1 MQQKALVVGLGAS
14 GEACTKFLLKRQW
27 QVRATDTRSEP
38 PALSRL
44 SGTEGFSFVSLQEA
58 QAQLNDCNLL
68 VMSPGISPWHS
79 AVTPLVRSAQSLGI
93 EVVGEIELFAR
104 ELARLKSEKAYE
116 PKVIAVTGT
125 NGKTTT
131 TVLTT
136 KMAAASGLK
145 AVAAGNIGP
154 NAVTELDRY
163 LESGELPD
171 VWVLE
176 LSSFQLETTSSL
188 APDAAA
194 LLNITQDHLDWHGG
208 MNEYVAAKGK
218 IFAHEKTARIL
229 NRDDSTVMN
238 FAAQDRRVF
247 TFGAT
252 EPQHPNEWGLVKEDG
267 IVWLAFNEDDSVQLT
282 KRKVLEGHVLQRL
295 MPEDA
300 LHIRGRHNSM
310 NALAALALIY
320 AAGLPIS
327 DALRALAQYRGE
339 PHRVEYVMTVNGVDY
354 IDDSKGTNVGAT
366 VAALEGLGA
375 NGTKLVV
382 ILGGDGKGQDF
393 SPIWIFPFKK
403 VPAVRMTEQAW
414 ISAPQSV
421 LTPTTLLFSKRRDV
435 TVSCLISKFPTDS
448 KVCLQAEENCHMSH
462 CARGLHM
469 AGPFE
474 RFNIRNCSAA
484 WSVMI
489 PE

>member
-44 SGTEGFSFVSLQEA
+44 SDTEGFSFVSLQEA
-58 QAQLNDCNLL
+58 QAQLKDCNLL

-93 EVVGEIELFAR
+93 EIVGEIELFAR

-238 FAAQDRRVF
+238 FAAHDRRVF

-393 SPIWIFPFKK
+393 SPIADSMGKHARAAVLIGRDAPLIEKALQGAEYPIIHAKDMPQAVQKASELAQPHDCVLLSPACASWDMFKDYAQRSAIFI
-403 VPAVRMTEQAW
+403 A
-414 ISAPQSV
+414 SAKA
-421 LTPTTLLFSKRRDV
+421 L
-435 TVSCLISKFPTDS
+435 
-448 KVCLQAEENCHMSH
+448 
-462 CARGLHM
+462 
-469 AGPFE
+469 AGDTQQ
-474 RFNIRNCSAA
+474 
-484 WSVMI
+484 
-489 PE
+489 

>member
-1 MQQKALVVGLGAS
+1 MEQKALVVGLGAS

-44 SGTEGFSFVSLQEA
+44 SDTEGFSFVSLQEA
-58 QAQLNDCNLL
+58 QAQLKDCNLL

-93 EVVGEIELFAR
+93 EIVGEIELFAR
-104 ELARLKSEKAYE
+104 ELLRLKSEKAYE

-229 NRDDSTVMN
+229 NRDDTTVMN
-238 FAAQDRRVF
+238 FTAHDRKVF

-393 SPIWIFPFKK
+393 SPIADSMGKHARAAVLIGRDAPLIEKALQGAEYPIIHAKDMPQAVQKASELAQPHDCVLLSPACASWDMFKDYAQRSAIFI
-403 VPAVRMTEQAW
+403 A
-414 ISAPQSV
+414 SAKA
-421 LTPTTLLFSKRRDV
+421 L
-435 TVSCLISKFPTDS
+435 
-448 KVCLQAEENCHMSH
+448 
-462 CARGLHM
+462 
-469 AGPFE
+469 AGDTQQ
-474 RFNIRNCSAA
+474 
-484 WSVMI
+484 
-489 PE
+489 

>member
-44 SGTEGFSFVSLQEA
+44 SDTEGFSFVSLQEA
-58 QAQLNDCNLL
+58 QAQLKDCNLL

-93 EVVGEIELFAR
+93 EIVGEIELFAR
-104 ELARLKSEKAYE
+104 ELLRLKSEKAYE

-229 NRDDSTVMN
+229 NRDDTTVMN
-238 FAAQDRRVF
+238 FAAHDRKVF

-393 SPIWIFPFKK
+393 SPIADSMGKHARAAVLIGRDAPLIEKALQGAEYPIIHAKDMPQAVQKASELAQPHDCVLLSPACASWDMFKDYAQRSAIFI
-403 VPAVRMTEQAW
+403 A
-414 ISAPQSV
+414 SAKA
-421 LTPTTLLFSKRRDV
+421 L
-435 TVSCLISKFPTDS
+435 
-448 KVCLQAEENCHMSH
+448 
-462 CARGLHM
+462 
-469 AGPFE
+469 AGDTQQ
-474 RFNIRNCSAA
+474 
-484 WSVMI
+484 
-489 PE
+489 

>member
-44 SGTEGFSFVSLQEA
+44 SDTEGFSFVSLQEA
-58 QAQLNDCNLL
+58 QAQLKDCNLL

-93 EVVGEIELFAR
+93 EIVGEIELFAR
-104 ELARLKSEKAYE
+104 ELLRLKSEKAYE

-238 FAAQDRRVF
+238 FAAHDRRVF

-393 SPIWIFPFKK
+393 SPIADSMGKHARAAVLIGRDAPLIEKALQGAEYPIIHAKDMPQAVQKASELAQPHDCVLLSPACASWDMFKDYAQRSAIFI
-403 VPAVRMTEQAW
+403 A
-414 ISAPQSV
+414 SAKA
-421 LTPTTLLFSKRRDV
+421 L
-435 TVSCLISKFPTDS
+435 
-448 KVCLQAEENCHMSH
+448 
-462 CARGLHM
+462 
-469 AGPFE
+469 AGDTQQ
-474 RFNIRNCSAA
+474 
-484 WSVMI
+484 
-489 PE
+489 

>member
-44 SGTEGFSFVSLQEA
+44 SDTEGFCFVSLQEA
-58 QAQLNDCNLL
+58 QAQLKDCNLL

-93 EVVGEIELFAR
+93 EIVGEIELFAR
-104 ELARLKSEKAYE
+104 ELLRLKSEKAYE

-229 NRDDSTVMN
+229 NRDDTTVMN
-238 FAAQDRRVF
+238 FAAHDRRVF
-247 TFGAT
+247 TFGTT

-267 IVWLAFNEDDSVQLT
+267 IVWLAFDEDDSVQLT

-393 SPIWIFPFKK
+393 SPIADSMGKHARAAVLIGRDAPLIEKALQGAEYPIIHAKDMPQAVQKASELAQPHDCVLLSPACASWDMFKDYAQRSAIFI
-403 VPAVRMTEQAW
+403 A
-414 ISAPQSV
+414 SAKA
-421 LTPTTLLFSKRRDV
+421 L
-435 TVSCLISKFPTDS
+435 
-448 KVCLQAEENCHMSH
+448 
-462 CARGLHM
+462 
-469 AGPFE
+469 AGDTQQ
-474 RFNIRNCSAA
+474 
-484 WSVMI
+484 
-489 PE
+489 

>member
-1 MQQKALVVGLGAS
+1 M
-14 GEACTKFLLKRQW
+14 
-27 QVRATDTRSEP
+27 
-38 PALSRL
+38 
-44 SGTEGFSFVSLQEA
+44 
-58 QAQLNDCNLL
+58 
-68 VMSPGISPWHS
+68 
-79 AVTPLVRSAQSLGI
+79 
-93 EVVGEIELFAR
+93 
-104 ELARLKSEKAYE
+104 
-116 PKVIAVTGT
+116 
-125 NGKTTT
+125 
-131 TVLTT
+131 
-136 KMAAASGLK
+136 K

-393 SPIWIFPFKK
+393 SPIADSMGKHARAAVLIGRDAPLIEKALQGAEYPIIHAKDMPQAVQKASELAQPHDCVLLSPACASWDMFKDYAQRSAIFI
-403 VPAVRMTEQAW
+403 A
-414 ISAPQSV
+414 SAKA
-421 LTPTTLLFSKRRDV
+421 L
-435 TVSCLISKFPTDS
+435 
-448 KVCLQAEENCHMSH
+448 
-462 CARGLHM
+462 
-469 AGPFE
+469 AGDTQQ
-474 RFNIRNCSAA
+474 
-484 WSVMI
+484 
-489 PE
+489 

>member
-1 MQQKALVVGLGAS
+1 MQKKALIIGLGAS
-14 GEACTKFLLKRQW
+14 GEACAKFLLNRDW
-27 QVRATDTRSEP
+27 FVYATDTRKEP

-44 SGTEGFSFVSLQEA
+44 SDTSGFEFMRLDDAPKALQ
-58 QAQLNDCNLL
+58 DCALL

-79 AVTPLVRSAQSLGI
+79 AVTPLVKEALSRGI
-93 EVVGEIELFAR
+93 EMVGEIELFAR
-104 ELARLKSEKAYE
+104 ELAKLKLERGYD

-136 KMAAASGLK
+136 KMASACGLK

-154 NAVTELDRY
+154 NAVAELDRY
-163 LESGELPD
+163 LKADDLPD

-208 MNEYVAAKGK
+208 MNEYVAAKGH

-229 NRDDSTVMN
+229 NRDDATVMN
-238 FAAQDRRVF
+238 FAAADRRVF
-247 TFGAT
+247 TFGVGA
-252 EPQHPNEWGLVKEDG
+252 PQNANEWGLIEKDSL
-267 IVWLAFNEDDSVQLT
+267 IWLAFNEDDSVQLT
-282 KRKVLEGHVLQRL
+282 KRKVLEGHVLQPL
-295 MPEDA
+295 MPEEA
-300 LHIRGRHNSM
+300 LHIRGRHNTK
-310 NALAALALIY
+310 NALAALALIH

-339 PHRVEYVMTVNGVDY
+339 PHRVEYVMTVNSVDY

-375 NGTKLVV
+375 NGTRLVV

-393 SPIWIFPFKK
+393 SPIAQSMARHARAAVLIGRDAPLIEKALAGSAYPIEHAK
-403 VPAVRMTEQAW
+403 DMPEAVRKASSLAQPHDCVLLSPACASWDMFKDYAER
-414 ISAPQSV
+414 SAIFIASARA
-421 LTPTTLLFSKRRDV
+421 LA
-435 TVSCLISKFPTDS
+435 
-448 KVCLQAEENCHMSH
+448 AETQQ
-462 CARGLHM
+462 
-469 AGPFE
+469 
-474 RFNIRNCSAA
+474 
-484 WSVMI
+484 
-489 PE
+489 

>member
-44 SGTEGFSFVSLQEA
+44 SDTEGFCFVSLQEA
-58 QAQLNDCNLL
+58 QAQLKDCNLL

-93 EVVGEIELFAR
+93 EIVGEIELFAR
-104 ELARLKSEKAYE
+104 ELLRLKSEKAYE

-229 NRDDSTVMN
+229 NRDDTTVMN
-238 FAAQDRRVF
+238 FAAHDRKVF

-252 EPQHPNEWGLVKEDG
+252 KPQHPNEWGLVKEDG

-393 SPIWIFPFKK
+393 SPIADSMGKHARAAVLIGRDAPLIEKALQGAEYPIIHAKDMPQAVQKASELAQPHDCVLLSPACASWDMFKDYAQRSAIFI
-403 VPAVRMTEQAW
+403 A
-414 ISAPQSV
+414 SAKA
-421 LTPTTLLFSKRRDV
+421 L
-435 TVSCLISKFPTDS
+435 
-448 KVCLQAEENCHMSH
+448 
-462 CARGLHM
+462 
-469 AGPFE
+469 AGDTQQ
-474 RFNIRNCSAA
+474 
-484 WSVMI
+484 
-489 PE
+489 

>member
-44 SGTEGFSFVSLQEA
+44 SDTEGFSFVSLQGA
-58 QAQLNDCNLL
+58 QAQLKDCNLL

-93 EVVGEIELFAR
+93 EIVGEIELFAR
-104 ELARLKSEKAYE
+104 ELLRLKSEKAYE

-229 NRDDSTVMN
+229 NRDDTTVMN
-238 FAAQDRRVF
+238 FAAHDRKVF

-339 PHRVEYVMTVNGVDY
+339 SHRVEYVMTVNGVDY

-393 SPIWIFPFKK
+393 SPIADSMGKHARAAVLIGRDAPLIEKALQGAEYPIIHAKDMPQAVQKASELAQPHDCVLLSPACASWDMFKDYAQRSAIFI
-403 VPAVRMTEQAW
+403 A
-414 ISAPQSV
+414 SAKA
-421 LTPTTLLFSKRRDV
+421 L
-435 TVSCLISKFPTDS
+435 
-448 KVCLQAEENCHMSH
+448 
-462 CARGLHM
+462 
-469 AGPFE
+469 AGDTQQ
-474 RFNIRNCSAA
+474 
-484 WSVMI
+484 
-489 PE
+489 

>member
-44 SGTEGFSFVSLQEA
+44 SDTEGFCFVSLQEA
-58 QAQLNDCNLL
+58 QAQLKDCNLL

-93 EVVGEIELFAR
+93 EIVGEIELFAR
-104 ELARLKSEKAYE
+104 ELLRLKSEKAYE

-229 NRDDSTVMN
+229 NRDDTTVMN
-238 FAAQDRRVF
+238 FAAHDRRVF
-247 TFGAT
+247 TFGTT
-252 EPQHPNEWGLVKEDG
+252 EPQYPNEWGLVKEDG

-393 SPIWIFPFKK
+393 SPIADSMGKHARAAVLIGRDAPLIEKALQGAEYPIIHAKDMPQAVQKASELAQPHDCVLLSPACASWDMFKDYAQRSAIFI
-403 VPAVRMTEQAW
+403 A
-414 ISAPQSV
+414 SAKA
-421 LTPTTLLFSKRRDV
+421 L
-435 TVSCLISKFPTDS
+435 
-448 KVCLQAEENCHMSH
+448 
-462 CARGLHM
+462 
-469 AGPFE
+469 AGDTQQ
-474 RFNIRNCSAA
+474 
-484 WSVMI
+484 
-489 PE
+489 

>member
-44 SGTEGFSFVSLQEA
+44 SDTEGFSFVSLQEA
-58 QAQLNDCNLL
+58 QAQLKDCNLL

-93 EVVGEIELFAR
+93 EIVGEIELFAR
-104 ELARLKSEKAYE
+104 ELLRLKSEKAYE

-145 AVAAGNIGP
+145 AVAVGNIGP

-229 NRDDSTVMN
+229 NRDDTTVMN
-238 FAAQDRRVF
+238 FAAHDRRVF
-247 TFGAT
+247 TFGTT

-393 SPIWIFPFKK
+393 SPIADSMGKHARAAVLIGRDAPLIEKALQGAEYPIIHAKDMPQAVQKASELAQPHDCVLLSPACASWDMFKDYAQRSAIFI
-403 VPAVRMTEQAW
+403 A
-414 ISAPQSV
+414 SAKA
-421 LTPTTLLFSKRRDV
+421 L
-435 TVSCLISKFPTDS
+435 
-448 KVCLQAEENCHMSH
+448 
-462 CARGLHM
+462 
-469 AGPFE
+469 AGDTQQ
-474 RFNIRNCSAA
+474 
-484 WSVMI
+484 
-489 PE
+489 

>member
-44 SGTEGFSFVSLQEA
+44 SDTEGFSFVSLQEA
-58 QAQLNDCNLL
+58 QAQLKDCNLL

-93 EVVGEIELFAR
+93 EIVGEIELFAR
-104 ELARLKSEKAYE
+104 ELLRLKSEKAYE

-229 NRDDSTVMN
+229 NRDDTTVMN
-238 FAAQDRRVF
+238 FAAHDRRVF
-247 TFGAT
+247 TFGTT

-282 KRKVLEGHVLQRL
+282 KRKVLEGHVLQHL

-320 AAGLPIS
+320 AVGLPIS

-393 SPIWIFPFKK
+393 SPIADSMGKHARAAVLIGRDAPLIEKALQGAEYPIIHAKDMPQAVQKASELAQPHDCVLLSPACASWDMFKDYAQRSAIFI
-403 VPAVRMTEQAW
+403 A
-414 ISAPQSV
+414 SAKA
-421 LTPTTLLFSKRRDV
+421 L
-435 TVSCLISKFPTDS
+435 
-448 KVCLQAEENCHMSH
+448 
-462 CARGLHM
+462 
-469 AGPFE
+469 AGDTQQ
-474 RFNIRNCSAA
+474 
-484 WSVMI
+484 
-489 PE
+489 

>member
-44 SGTEGFSFVSLQEA
+44 SDTEGFSFVSLQEA
-58 QAQLNDCNLL
+58 QAQLKDCNLL

-93 EVVGEIELFAR
+93 EIVGEIELFAR

-229 NRDDSTVMN
+229 NRDDTTVMN
-238 FAAQDRRVF
+238 FAAHDRKVF

-393 SPIWIFPFKK
+393 SPIADSMGKHARAAVLIGRDAPLIEKALQGAEYPIIHAKDMPQAVQKASELAQPHDCVLLSPACASWDMFKDYAQRSAIFI
-403 VPAVRMTEQAW
+403 A
-414 ISAPQSV
+414 SAKA
-421 LTPTTLLFSKRRDV
+421 L
-435 TVSCLISKFPTDS
+435 
-448 KVCLQAEENCHMSH
+448 
-462 CARGLHM
+462 
-469 AGPFE
+469 AGDTQQ
-474 RFNIRNCSAA
+474 
-484 WSVMI
+484 
-489 PE
+489 

>member
-44 SGTEGFSFVSLQEA
+44 SDTEGFSFVSLQEA
-58 QAQLNDCNLL
+58 QAQLKDCNLL

-93 EVVGEIELFAR
+93 EIVGEIELFAR
-104 ELARLKSEKAYE
+104 ELLRLKSEKAYE

-238 FAAQDRRVF
+238 FAAHDRRVF
-247 TFGAT
+247 TFGTT

-393 SPIWIFPFKK
+393 SPIADSMGKHARAAVLIGRDAPLIEKALQGAQYPIIHAKDMPQAVQKASELAQPHDCVLLSPACASWDMFKDYAQRSAIFI
-403 VPAVRMTEQAW
+403 A
-414 ISAPQSV
+414 SAKA
-421 LTPTTLLFSKRRDV
+421 L
-435 TVSCLISKFPTDS
+435 
-448 KVCLQAEENCHMSH
+448 
-462 CARGLHM
+462 
-469 AGPFE
+469 AGDTQQ
-474 RFNIRNCSAA
+474 
-484 WSVMI
+484 
-489 PE
+489 

>member
-44 SGTEGFSFVSLQEA
+44 SDTEGFSFVSLQEA
-58 QAQLNDCNLL
+58 QAQLKDCNLL

-93 EVVGEIELFAR
+93 EIVGEIELFAR
-104 ELARLKSEKAYE
+104 ELLRLKSEKAYE

-229 NRDDSTVMN
+229 NRDDTTVMN
-238 FAAQDRRVF
+238 FAAHDRKVF

-300 LHIRGRHNSM
+300 LHIQGRHNSM

-393 SPIWIFPFKK
+393 SPIADSMGKHARAAVLIGRDAPLIEKALQGAEYPIIHAKDMPQAVQKASELAQPHDCVLLSPACASWDMFKDYAQRSAIFI
-403 VPAVRMTEQAW
+403 A
-414 ISAPQSV
+414 SAKA
-421 LTPTTLLFSKRRDV
+421 L
-435 TVSCLISKFPTDS
+435 
-448 KVCLQAEENCHMSH
+448 
-462 CARGLHM
+462 
-469 AGPFE
+469 AGDTQQ
-474 RFNIRNCSAA
+474 
-484 WSVMI
+484 
-489 PE
+489 

>member
-44 SGTEGFSFVSLQEA
+44 SDTEGFSFVSLQEA
-58 QAQLNDCNLL
+58 QAQLKDCNLL

-104 ELARLKSEKAYE
+104 ELLRLKSEKAYE

-208 MNEYVAAKGK
+208 MNQYVAAKGK

-229 NRDDSTVMN
+229 NRDDTTVMN
-238 FAAQDRRVF
+238 FAAHDRKVF

-393 SPIWIFPFKK
+393 SPIADSMGKHARAAVLIGRDAPLIEKALQGAEYPIIHAKDMPQAVQKASELAQPHDCVLLSPACASWDMFKDYAQRSAIFI
-403 VPAVRMTEQAW
+403 A
-414 ISAPQSV
+414 SAKA
-421 LTPTTLLFSKRRDV
+421 L
-435 TVSCLISKFPTDS
+435 
-448 KVCLQAEENCHMSH
+448 
-462 CARGLHM
+462 
-469 AGPFE
+469 AGDTQQ
-474 RFNIRNCSAA
+474 
-484 WSVMI
+484 
-489 PE
+489 

>member
-116 PKVIAVTGT
+116 PKIIAVTGT

-229 NRDDSTVMN
+229 NRDDTTVMN
-238 FAAQDRRVF
+238 FAAHDRRVF
-247 TFGAT
+247 TFGTT

-339 PHRVEYVMTVNGVDY
+339 PHRVEY
-354 IDDSKGTNVGAT
+354 
-366 VAALEGLGA
+366 LH
-375 NGTKLVV
+375 
-382 ILGGDGKGQDF
+382 
-393 SPIWIFPFKK
+393 
-403 VPAVRMTEQAW
+403 
-414 ISAPQSV
+414 
-421 LTPTTLLFSKRRDV
+421 RR
-435 TVSCLISKFPTDS
+435 
-448 KVCLQAEENCHMSH
+448 Q
-462 CARGLHM
+462 
-469 AGPFE
+469 
-474 RFNIRNCSAA
+474 
-484 WSVMI
+484 
-489 PE
+489 

>member
-27 QVRATDTRSEP
+27 PVRATDTRSEP

-44 SGTEGFSFVSLQEA
+44 SDTEGFSFVSLQEA
-58 QAQLNDCNLL
+58 QAQLKDCNLL

-229 NRDDSTVMN
+229 NRDDTTVMN
-238 FAAQDRRVF
+238 FAAHDRRVF
-247 TFGAT
+247 TFGTT

-393 SPIWIFPFKK
+393 SPIADSMGKHARAAVLIGRDAPLIEKALQGAEYPIIHAKDMPQAVQKASELAQPHDCVLLSPACASWDMFKDYAQRSAIFI
-403 VPAVRMTEQAW
+403 A
-414 ISAPQSV
+414 SAKA
-421 LTPTTLLFSKRRDV
+421 L
-435 TVSCLISKFPTDS
+435 
-448 KVCLQAEENCHMSH
+448 
-462 CARGLHM
+462 
-469 AGPFE
+469 AGDTQQ
-474 RFNIRNCSAA
+474 
-484 WSVMI
+484 
-489 PE
+489 

>member
-44 SGTEGFSFVSLQEA
+44 SDTEGFCFVSLQEA
-58 QAQLNDCNLL
+58 QAQLKDCNLL

-93 EVVGEIELFAR
+93 EIVGEIELFAR
-104 ELARLKSEKAYE
+104 ELLRLKSEKAYE

-229 NRDDSTVMN
+229 NRDDTTVMN
-238 FAAQDRRVF
+238 FAAHDRRVF
-247 TFGAT
+247 TFGTT

-382 ILGGDGKGQDF
+382 ILGGDGKGQAF
-393 SPIWIFPFKK
+393 SPIADSMGKHARAAVLIGRDAPLIEKALQGAEYPIIHAKDMPQAVQKASELAQPHDCVLLSPACASWDMFKDYAQRSAIFI
-403 VPAVRMTEQAW
+403 A
-414 ISAPQSV
+414 SAKA
-421 LTPTTLLFSKRRDV
+421 L
-435 TVSCLISKFPTDS
+435 
-448 KVCLQAEENCHMSH
+448 
-462 CARGLHM
+462 
-469 AGPFE
+469 AGDTQQ
-474 RFNIRNCSAA
+474 
-484 WSVMI
+484 
-489 PE
+489 

>member
-44 SGTEGFSFVSLQEA
+44 SDTEGFSFVSLQEA
-58 QAQLNDCNLL
+58 QAQLKDCNLL

-93 EVVGEIELFAR
+93 EIVGEIELFAR
-104 ELARLKSEKAYE
+104 ELLRLKSEKAYE

-229 NRDDSTVMN
+229 NRDDTTVMN
-238 FAAQDRRVF
+238 FAAHDRRVF
-247 TFGAT
+247 TFGTT

-393 SPIWIFPFKK
+393 SPIADSMGKHARAAVLIGRDAPLIEKALQGAEYPIIHAKDMPQAVQKASELAQPHDCVLLSPACASWDMFKDYAQRSAIFI
-403 VPAVRMTEQAW
+403 A
-414 ISAPQSV
+414 SATKA
-421 LTPTTLLFSKRRDV
+421 L
-435 TVSCLISKFPTDS
+435 
-448 KVCLQAEENCHMSH
+448 
-462 CARGLHM
+462 
-469 AGPFE
+469 AGDTQQ
-474 RFNIRNCSAA
+474 
-484 WSVMI
+484 
-489 PE
+489 

>member
-44 SGTEGFSFVSLQEA
+44 SDTEGFSFVSLQEA
-58 QAQLNDCNLL
+58 QAQLKDCNLL

-116 PKVIAVTGT
+116 PKIIAVTGT

-238 FAAQDRRVF
+238 FAAHDRRVF
-247 TFGAT
+247 TFGTT
-252 EPQHPNEWGLVKEDG
+252 EPRHPNEWGLVKEDG

-393 SPIWIFPFKK
+393 SPIADSMGKHARAAVLIGRDAPLIEKALQGAEYPIIHAKDMPQAVQKASELAQPHDCVLLSPACASWDMFKDYAQRSAIFI
-403 VPAVRMTEQAW
+403 A
-414 ISAPQSV
+414 SAKA
-421 LTPTTLLFSKRRDV
+421 L
-435 TVSCLISKFPTDS
+435 
-448 KVCLQAEENCHMSH
+448 
-462 CARGLHM
+462 
-469 AGPFE
+469 AGDTQQ
-474 RFNIRNCSAA
+474 
-484 WSVMI
+484 
-489 PE
+489 

>member
-44 SGTEGFSFVSLQEA
+44 SDTEGFSFVSLQEA
-58 QAQLNDCNLL
+58 QAQLKDCNLL

-93 EVVGEIELFAR
+93 EIVGEIELFAR
-104 ELARLKSEKAYE
+104 ELLRLKSEKAYE

-229 NRDDSTVMN
+229 NRDDTTVMN
-238 FAAQDRRVF
+238 FAAHDRKVF

-300 LHIRGRHNSM
+300 LQIRGRHNSM

-393 SPIWIFPFKK
+393 SPIADSMGKHARAAVLIGRDAPLIEKALQGAEYPIIHAKDMPQAVQKASELAQPHDCVLLSPACASWDMFKDYAQRSAIFI
-403 VPAVRMTEQAW
+403 A
-414 ISAPQSV
+414 SAKA
-421 LTPTTLLFSKRRDV
+421 L
-435 TVSCLISKFPTDS
+435 
-448 KVCLQAEENCHMSH
+448 
-462 CARGLHM
+462 
-469 AGPFE
+469 AGDTQQ
-474 RFNIRNCSAA
+474 
-484 WSVMI
+484 
-489 PE
+489 

>member
-44 SGTEGFSFVSLQEA
+44 SDTEGFCFVSLQEA
-58 QAQLNDCNLL
+58 QAQLKDCNLL

-79 AVTPLVRSAQSLGI
+79 AVTPLVRSAQFLGI
-93 EVVGEIELFAR
+93 EIVGEIELFAR
-104 ELARLKSEKAYE
+104 ELLRLKSEKAYE

-229 NRDDSTVMN
+229 NRDDTTVMN
-238 FAAQDRRVF
+238 FAAHDRRVF
-247 TFGAT
+247 TFGTT

-393 SPIWIFPFKK
+393 SPIADSMGKHARAAVLIGRDAPLIEKALQGAEYPIIHAKDMPQAVQKASELAQPHDCVLLSPACASWDMFKDYAQRSAIFI
-403 VPAVRMTEQAW
+403 A
-414 ISAPQSV
+414 SAKA
-421 LTPTTLLFSKRRDV
+421 L
-435 TVSCLISKFPTDS
+435 
-448 KVCLQAEENCHMSH
+448 
-462 CARGLHM
+462 
-469 AGPFE
+469 AGDTQQ
-474 RFNIRNCSAA
+474 
-484 WSVMI
+484 
-489 PE
+489 

>member
-44 SGTEGFSFVSLQEA
+44 SDTEGFIFVSLQEA
-58 QAQLNDCNLL
+58 QAQLKDCNLL

-93 EVVGEIELFAR
+93 EIVGEIELFAR
-104 ELARLKSEKAYE
+104 ELLRLKSEKAYE

-229 NRDDSTVMN
+229 NRDDTTVMN
-238 FAAQDRRVF
+238 FAAHDRKVF

-393 SPIWIFPFKK
+393 SPIADSMGKHARAAVLIGRDAPLIEKALQGAEYPIIHAKDMPQAVQKASELAQPHDCVLLSPACASWDMFKDYAERSAIFI
-403 VPAVRMTEQAW
+403 A
-414 ISAPQSV
+414 SAKA
-421 LTPTTLLFSKRRDV
+421 L
-435 TVSCLISKFPTDS
+435 
-448 KVCLQAEENCHMSH
+448 AGENQQ
-462 CARGLHM
+462 
-469 AGPFE
+469 
-474 RFNIRNCSAA
+474 
-484 WSVMI
+484 
-489 PE
+489 

>member
-44 SGTEGFSFVSLQEA
+44 SDTEGFSFVSLQEA
-58 QAQLNDCNLL
+58 QAQLKDCNLL

-93 EVVGEIELFAR
+93 EIVGEIELFAR
-104 ELARLKSEKAYE
+104 ELLRLKSEKAYE

-194 LLNITQDHLDWHGG
+194 LLNITQDHMDWHGG

-229 NRDDSTVMN
+229 NRDDTTVMN
-238 FAAQDRRVF
+238 FAAHDRKVF

-393 SPIWIFPFKK
+393 SPIADSMGKHARAAVLIGRDAPLIEKALQGAEYPIIHAKDMPQAVQKASELAQPHDCVLLSPACASWDMFKDYAQRSAIFI
-403 VPAVRMTEQAW
+403 A
-414 ISAPQSV
+414 SAKA
-421 LTPTTLLFSKRRDV
+421 L
-435 TVSCLISKFPTDS
+435 
-448 KVCLQAEENCHMSH
+448 
-462 CARGLHM
+462 
-469 AGPFE
+469 AGDTQQ
-474 RFNIRNCSAA
+474 
-484 WSVMI
+484 
-489 PE
+489 

>member
-44 SGTEGFSFVSLQEA
+44 SDTEGFSFVSLQEA
-58 QAQLNDCNLL
+58 QAQLKDCNLL

-93 EVVGEIELFAR
+93 EIVGEIELFAR
-104 ELARLKSEKAYE
+104 ELLRLKSEKAYE

-229 NRDDSTVMN
+229 NRDDTTVMN
-238 FAAQDRRVF
+238 FAAHDRKVF

-393 SPIWIFPFKK
+393 SPIADSMGKHARAAVLIGRDAPLIEKALQGAEYPIVHAKDMPQAVQKASELAQPHDCVLLSPACASWDMFKDYAQRSAIFI
-403 VPAVRMTEQAW
+403 A
-414 ISAPQSV
+414 SAKA
-421 LTPTTLLFSKRRDV
+421 L
-435 TVSCLISKFPTDS
+435 
-448 KVCLQAEENCHMSH
+448 
-462 CARGLHM
+462 
-469 AGPFE
+469 AGDTQQ
-474 RFNIRNCSAA
+474 
-484 WSVMI
+484 
-489 PE
+489 

>member
-44 SGTEGFSFVSLQEA
+44 SDTEGFSFVSLQEA
-58 QAQLNDCNLL
+58 QAQLKDCNLL

-93 EVVGEIELFAR
+93 EIVGEIELFAR

-116 PKVIAVTGT
+116 PKIIAVTGT

-229 NRDDSTVMN
+229 NRDDTTVMN
-238 FAAQDRRVF
+238 FAAHDRRVF
-247 TFGAT
+247 TFGTT

-393 SPIWIFPFKK
+393 SPIADSMGKHARAAVLIGRDAPLIEKALQGAEYPIIHAKDMPQAVQKASELAQPHDCVLLSPACASWDMFKDYAQRSAIFI
-403 VPAVRMTEQAW
+403 A
-414 ISAPQSV
+414 SAKA
-421 LTPTTLLFSKRRDV
+421 L
-435 TVSCLISKFPTDS
+435 
-448 KVCLQAEENCHMSH
+448 
-462 CARGLHM
+462 
-469 AGPFE
+469 AGDTQQ
-474 RFNIRNCSAA
+474 
-484 WSVMI
+484 
-489 PE
+489 

>member
-44 SGTEGFSFVSLQEA
+44 SDTEGFSFVSLQEA
-58 QAQLNDCNLL
+58 QAQLKDCNLL

-93 EVVGEIELFAR
+93 EIVGEIELFAR
-104 ELARLKSEKAYE
+104 ELLRLKSEKAYE

-145 AVAAGNIGP
+145 AVAVGNIGP

-229 NRDDSTVMN
+229 NRDDTTVMN
-238 FAAQDRRVF
+238 FAAHDRKVF

-393 SPIWIFPFKK
+393 SPIADSMGKHARAAVLIGRDAPLIEKALQGAEYPIIHAKDMPQAVQKASELAQPHDCVLLSPACASWDMFKDYAQRSAIFI
-403 VPAVRMTEQAW
+403 A
-414 ISAPQSV
+414 SAKA
-421 LTPTTLLFSKRRDV
+421 L
-435 TVSCLISKFPTDS
+435 
-448 KVCLQAEENCHMSH
+448 
-462 CARGLHM
+462 
-469 AGPFE
+469 AGDTQQ
-474 RFNIRNCSAA
+474 
-484 WSVMI
+484 
-489 PE
+489 

>member
-44 SGTEGFSFVSLQEA
+44 SDTEGFCFVSLQEA
-58 QAQLNDCNLL
+58 QAQLKDCNLL

-93 EVVGEIELFAR
+93 EIVGEIELFAR
-104 ELARLKSEKAYE
+104 ELLRLKSEKAYE

-154 NAVTELDRY
+154 NAVTELDCY

-229 NRDDSTVMN
+229 NRDDTTVMN
-238 FAAQDRRVF
+238 FAAHDRRVF
-247 TFGAT
+247 TFGTT

-393 SPIWIFPFKK
+393 SPIADSMGKHARAAVLIGRDAPLIEKALQGAEYPIIHAKDMPQAVQKASELAQPHDCVLLSPACASWDMFKDYAQRSAIFI
-403 VPAVRMTEQAW
+403 A
-414 ISAPQSV
+414 SAKA
-421 LTPTTLLFSKRRDV
+421 L
-435 TVSCLISKFPTDS
+435 
-448 KVCLQAEENCHMSH
+448 
-462 CARGLHM
+462 
-469 AGPFE
+469 AGDTQQ
-474 RFNIRNCSAA
+474 
-484 WSVMI
+484 
-489 PE
+489 

>member
-44 SGTEGFSFVSLQEA
+44 SDTEGFCFVSLQEA
-58 QAQLNDCNLL
+58 QAQLKDCNLL

-93 EVVGEIELFAR
+93 EIVGEIELFAR
-104 ELARLKSEKAYE
+104 ELLRLKSEKAYE

-229 NRDDSTVMN
+229 NRDDTTVMN
-238 FAAQDRRVF
+238 FAAHDRRVF
-247 TFGAT
+247 TFGTT

-393 SPIWIFPFKK
+393 SPIADSMGKHARAAVLIGRDAPLIEKALQGAEYPIIHAKDMPQAVQKASELAQPHDCVLLSPACASWDMFKDYAQRSAIFI
-403 VPAVRMTEQAW
+403 A
-414 ISAPQSV
+414 SAKALASDTQ
-421 LTPTTLLFSKRRDV
+421 
-435 TVSCLISKFPTDS
+435 
-448 KVCLQAEENCHMSH
+448 Q
-462 CARGLHM
+462 
-469 AGPFE
+469 
-474 RFNIRNCSAA
+474 
-484 WSVMI
+484 
-489 PE
+489 

>member
-44 SGTEGFSFVSLQEA
+44 SDTEGFSFVSLQEA
-58 QAQLNDCNLL
+58 QAQLKDCNLL

-93 EVVGEIELFAR
+93 EIVGEIELFAR

-229 NRDDSTVMN
+229 NRDDTTVMN
-238 FAAQDRRVF
+238 FAAHDRRVF
-247 TFGAT
+247 TFGTT

-393 SPIWIFPFKK
+393 SPIADSMGKHARAAVLIGRDAPLIEKALQGAEYPIIHAKDMPQAVQKASELAQPHDCVLLSPACASWDMFKDYAQRSAIFI
-403 VPAVRMTEQAW
+403 A
-414 ISAPQSV
+414 SAKA
-421 LTPTTLLFSKRRDV
+421 L
-435 TVSCLISKFPTDS
+435 
-448 KVCLQAEENCHMSH
+448 
-462 CARGLHM
+462 
-469 AGPFE
+469 AGDTQQ
-474 RFNIRNCSAA
+474 
-484 WSVMI
+484 
-489 PE
+489 

>member
-38 PALSRL
+38 PALSHL
-44 SGTEGFSFVSLQEA
+44 SDTEGFSFVSLQEA
-58 QAQLNDCNLL
+58 QAQLKDCNLL

-93 EVVGEIELFAR
+93 EIVGEIELFAR
-104 ELARLKSEKAYE
+104 ELLRLKSEKAYE

-229 NRDDSTVMN
+229 NRDDTTVMN
-238 FAAQDRRVF
+238 FAAHDRKVF

-393 SPIWIFPFKK
+393 SPIADSMGKHARAAVLIGRDAPLIEKALQGAEYPIIHAKDMPQAVQKASELAQPHDCVLLSPACASWDMFKDYAQRSAIFI
-403 VPAVRMTEQAW
+403 A
-414 ISAPQSV
+414 SAKA
-421 LTPTTLLFSKRRDV
+421 L
-435 TVSCLISKFPTDS
+435 
-448 KVCLQAEENCHMSH
+448 
-462 CARGLHM
+462 
-469 AGPFE
+469 AGDTQQ
-474 RFNIRNCSAA
+474 
-484 WSVMI
+484 
-489 PE
+489 

>member
-44 SGTEGFSFVSLQEA
+44 SDTEGFSFVSLQEA
-58 QAQLNDCNLL
+58 QAQLKDYNLL

-93 EVVGEIELFAR
+93 EIVGEIELFAR
-104 ELARLKSEKAYE
+104 ELLRLKSEKAYE

-229 NRDDSTVMN
+229 NRDDTTVMN
-238 FAAQDRRVF
+238 FAAHDRRVF
-247 TFGAT
+247 TFGTT

-393 SPIWIFPFKK
+393 SPIADSMGKHARAAVLIGRDAPLIEKALQGAEYPIIHAKDMPQAVQKASELAQPHDCVLLSPACASWDMFKDYAQRSAIFI
-403 VPAVRMTEQAW
+403 A
-414 ISAPQSV
+414 SAKA
-421 LTPTTLLFSKRRDV
+421 L
-435 TVSCLISKFPTDS
+435 
-448 KVCLQAEENCHMSH
+448 
-462 CARGLHM
+462 
-469 AGPFE
+469 AGDTQQ
-474 RFNIRNCSAA
+474 
-484 WSVMI
+484 
-489 PE
+489 

>member
-44 SGTEGFSFVSLQEA
+44 SDTEGFSFVSLQEA
-58 QAQLNDCNLL
+58 QAQLKDCNLL

-93 EVVGEIELFAR
+93 EIVGEIELFAR
-104 ELARLKSEKAYE
+104 ELLRLKSEKAYE

-229 NRDDSTVMN
+229 NRDDTTVMN
-238 FAAQDRRVF
+238 FAAHDRKVF

-320 AAGLPIS
+320 AVGLPIS

-393 SPIWIFPFKK
+393 SPIADSMGKHARAAVLIGRDAPLIEKALQGAEYPIIHAKDMPQAVQKASELAQPHDCVLLSPACASWDMFKDYAQRSAIFI
-403 VPAVRMTEQAW
+403 A
-414 ISAPQSV
+414 SAKA
-421 LTPTTLLFSKRRDV
+421 L
-435 TVSCLISKFPTDS
+435 
-448 KVCLQAEENCHMSH
+448 
-462 CARGLHM
+462 
-469 AGPFE
+469 AGDTQQ
-474 RFNIRNCSAA
+474 
-484 WSVMI
+484 
-489 PE
+489 

>member
-44 SGTEGFSFVSLQEA
+44 SDTEGFSFVSLQEA
-58 QAQLNDCNLL
+58 QAQLKDCNLL

-93 EVVGEIELFAR
+93 EIVGEIELFAR
-104 ELARLKSEKAYE
+104 ELLRLKSEKAYE

-229 NRDDSTVMN
+229 NRDDTTVMN
-238 FAAQDRRVF
+238 FAAHDRRVF
-247 TFGAT
+247 TFGTT

-393 SPIWIFPFKK
+393 SPIADSMGKHARAAVLIGRDAPLIEKALQGAEYPIIYAKDMPQAVQKASELAQPHDCVLLSPACASWDMFKDYAQRSAIFI
-403 VPAVRMTEQAW
+403 A
-414 ISAPQSV
+414 SAKA
-421 LTPTTLLFSKRRDV
+421 L
-435 TVSCLISKFPTDS
+435 
-448 KVCLQAEENCHMSH
+448 
-462 CARGLHM
+462 
-469 AGPFE
+469 AGDTQQ
-474 RFNIRNCSAA
+474 
-484 WSVMI
+484 
-489 PE
+489 

>member
-44 SGTEGFSFVSLQEA
+44 SDTEGFCFVSLQEA
-58 QAQLNDCNLL
+58 QAQLKDCNLL

-93 EVVGEIELFAR
+93 EIVGEIELFAR
-104 ELARLKSEKAYE
+104 ELLRLKSEKAYE

-229 NRDDSTVMN
+229 NRDDTTVMN
-238 FAAQDRRVF
+238 FAAHDRRVF
-247 TFGAT
+247 TFGTT
-252 EPQHPNEWGLVKEDG
+252 EPQYPNEWGLVKEDG

-393 SPIWIFPFKK
+393 SPIADSMGKHARAAVLIGRDAPLIEKALQGAEYPIIHVKDMPQAVQKASELAQPHDCVLLSPACASWDMFKDYAQRSAIFI
-403 VPAVRMTEQAW
+403 A
-414 ISAPQSV
+414 SAKA
-421 LTPTTLLFSKRRDV
+421 L
-435 TVSCLISKFPTDS
+435 
-448 KVCLQAEENCHMSH
+448 
-462 CARGLHM
+462 
-469 AGPFE
+469 AGDTQQ
-474 RFNIRNCSAA
+474 
-484 WSVMI
+484 
-489 PE
+489 

>member
-44 SGTEGFSFVSLQEA
+44 SDTEGFCFVSLQEA
-58 QAQLNDCNLL
+58 QAQLKDCNLL

-93 EVVGEIELFAR
+93 EIVGEIELFAR
-104 ELARLKSEKAYE
+104 ELLRLKSEKAYE

-229 NRDDSTVMN
+229 NRDDTTVMN
-238 FAAQDRRVF
+238 FAAHDRKVF

-320 AAGLPIS
+320 AVGLPIS

-393 SPIWIFPFKK
+393 SPIADSMGKHARAAVLIGRDAPLIEKALQGAEYPIIHAKDMPQAVQKASELAQPHDCVLLSPACASWDMFKDYAQRSAIFI
-403 VPAVRMTEQAW
+403 A
-414 ISAPQSV
+414 SAKA
-421 LTPTTLLFSKRRDV
+421 L
-435 TVSCLISKFPTDS
+435 
-448 KVCLQAEENCHMSH
+448 
-462 CARGLHM
+462 
-469 AGPFE
+469 AGDTQQ
-474 RFNIRNCSAA
+474 
-484 WSVMI
+484 
-489 PE
+489 